1 MHGLYWKRY
10 THRMRSGDETKWFC
24 AETKDYSLSIRLHCP
39 CAVSLKGAPQ
49 HRHYIQ
55 SHQTRILCI
64 NRAWHVNPVIWFSK
78 HGDPIEEY
86 TTESSLI
93 FTGDHGYKYQLHTWT
108 YPIAVLM
115 SLCQNT
121 APFRDR
127 INKRELLDHSL
138 WLATSHVKQL
148 QKLGLLDLPNSHHEF
163 IPQNVE
169 PLWCTK
175 RQDCLLSCQLTTC
188 SATLELATS
197 SHLKTR

>member
-1 MHGLYWKRY
+1 MHFMHLQSMSCEPSDMVFQTWWSDWRVHNWIIFDFYRRPWLQVP
-10 THRMRSGDETKWFC
+10 TAHMN
-24 AETKDYSLSIRLHCP
+24 LSHSCTL
-39 CAVSLKGAPQ
+39 
-49 HRHYIQ
+49 
-55 SHQTRILCI
+55 
-64 NRAWHVNPVIWFSK
+64 
-78 HGDPIEEY
+78 
-86 TTESSLI
+86 
-93 FTGDHGYKYQLHTWT
+93 
-108 YPIAVLM
+108 LM

-127 INKRELLDHSL
+127 INKREFLDHSL

-148 QKLGLLDLPNSHHEF
+148 QKLNLLNLPNSHHKF
-163 IPQNVE
+163 IPQKVE

>member
-1 MHGLYWKRY
+1 MLYRWRVRRHIGTTYRVIKHAFYASTERVMWTQWY
-10 THRMRSGDETKWFC
+10 GFPNTV
-24 AETKDYSLSIRLHCP
+24 IRLKSTQLNHLWFLQETMVTSTNCTHELIP
-39 CAVSLKGAPQ
+39 QLYCTNVIVSE
-49 HRHYIQ
+49 H
-55 SHQTRILCI
+55 
-64 NRAWHVNPVIWFSK
+64 
-78 HGDPIEEY
+78 
-86 TTESSLI
+86 
-93 FTGDHGYKYQLHTWT
+93 
-108 YPIAVLM
+108 
-115 SLCQNT
+115 
-121 APFRDR
+121 APFRETK

-148 QKLGLLDLPNSHHEF
+148 QKLSLLNLPNSHHKF

>member
-1 MHGLYWKRY
+1 M
-10 THRMRSGDETKWFC
+10 TCEPSDMVF
-24 AETKDYSLSIRLHCP
+24 
-39 CAVSLKGAPQ
+39 
-49 HRHYIQ
+49 
-55 SHQTRILCI
+55 QTRWSDWRVHNWII
-64 NRAWHVNPVIWFSK
+64 FDFYRRPW
-78 HGDPIEEY
+78 
-86 TTESSLI
+86 LI
-93 FTGDHGYKYQLHTWT
+93 ICKYQLHTWT

-121 APFRDR
+121 PPFRDR
-127 INKRELLDHSL
+127 INKREFLDHSL

-148 QKLGLLDLPNSHHEF
+148 QKLGLLDLPNSHHKF

-188 SATLELATS
+188 CATLELATS